1 MLFYVYRNANF
12 VLRERLIMDNLVIL
26 LLTYVFIIILGFIRG
41 VKNDE
46 DEFSGVTIILDI
58 SLLFITIATFVIT
71 IYSTS
76 TNLTTVIFLAINI
89 IAVIISWTAKEVYN
103 KLFLEE
109 KKVKTKTLKKV
120 IYKNYSKQHADLVLK
135 FYKLL
140 VDGKYAERLGD
151 IRYPLHV
158 PYELEN
164 RNFSYWADNQDR
176 VNIIK
181 RLVEFVNLN
190 IKYSD
195 HKDYAESAEA
205 ILLEKENAKRV
216 VFIMNVLEDKEKME
230 FLTTEEGKMQ
240 LKIIGNDLVSL
251 NNNIVKNVEKFV
263 EITKKTKANKMNED
277 FNLLRKNSF
286 DEIEEMRRD

>member
-1 MLFYVYRNANF
+1 
-12 VLRERLIMDNLVIL
+12 MDNLVIL